1 MGDSGRTAVSPGDWI
16 RANFNCCQVQRRVPI
31 LNLLYQSLA
40 SLIAAL
46 VVYAIMYGL
55 WKSNRRQLR
64 TLIFILV
71 PVIALSPVID
81 HYVEFLPYG
90 DSLKFLVVSLI
101 SGLVGLLAGG
111 ILWLIG
117 RGRKLGS
124 NRN

>member
-16 RANFNCCQVQRRVPI
+16 RANFNFCQVQRRVPI
-31 LNLLYQSLA
+31 LNMLYQSLA
-40 SLIAAL
+40 SLTGSLMVFAII
-46 VVYAIMYGL
+46 YAL

-64 TLIFILV
+64 RFIFIFV
-71 PVIALSPVID
+71 PVLALSPVID
-81 HYVEFLPYG
+81 HYVEFLPYE